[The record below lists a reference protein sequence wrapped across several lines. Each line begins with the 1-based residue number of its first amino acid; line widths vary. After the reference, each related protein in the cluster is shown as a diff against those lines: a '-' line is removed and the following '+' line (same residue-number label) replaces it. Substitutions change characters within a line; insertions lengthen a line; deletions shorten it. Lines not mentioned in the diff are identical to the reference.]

1 MGEELP
7 YWIGFNMV
15 PGIGPKRF
23 ESLVKHFG
31 SVSAAWHARAGEL
44 RAAGLD
50 SRSLES
56 FLAARSRLDL
66 DAEVERCEEA
76 GIAVLTWDDAGYPA
90 LLRQIYDPPFV
101 LYVRGELLPADEWA
115 IAVVG
120 TRRASAYGREA
131 TRRLAGDLAANGV
144 TIVSGLAS
152 GIDSHAHRVALE
164 AGGRTIAV
172 LAHGLDQVY
181 PPQNRSLAARILEN
195 GALVSE
201 FALGTPP
208 EGRNFPARNRI
219 ISGLSLGTL
228 VVEAGTRSGAL
239 ITAEFAAE
247 QGRDV
252 FAVPGNIFAA
262 GAAGT
267 NRLLQMGAKVALG
280 VEDILEE
287 LNLTM
292 IGAFQQAREIVP
304 ENEMESRLLQHLSD
318 DPLHVDELGQVAGM
332 AISEVTSALA
342 LMELKGMVRQVG
354 GMNYVVARE
363 ARADYHIE

>member
-1 MGEELP
+1 MHEDLK
-7 YWIGFNMV
+7 YWIGFNSV
-15 PGIGPKRF
+15 AGIGPKRF
-23 ESLVKHFG
+23 EALLKHFG
-31 SVSAAWHARAGEL
+31 SPREAWQASPQEL
-44 RAAGLD
+44 QAAGLD

-56 FLAARSRLDL
+56 LTTVRSKLDL
-66 DAEVERCEEA
+66 DAELERYAQA
-76 GIAVLTWDDAGYPA
+76 GISVLTWDDPDYPP
-90 LLRQIYDPPFV
+90 LLKQIYDPPFV

-115 IAVVG
+115 LAVVG

-131 TRRLAGDLAANGV
+131 TRRLTSDLVANGI
-144 TIVSGLAS
+144 TIVSGLAQ
-152 GIDSHAHRVALE
+152 GIDSHAHKAALE

-172 LAHGLDQVY
+172 LAHGLDSVY
-181 PPQNRSLAARILEN
+181 PPQNRSLAAQIAEQ

-201 FALGTPP
+201 FALGTRP
-208 EGRNFPARNRI
+208 EAKNFPARNRI
-219 ISGLSLGTL
+219 ISGLALGTL
-228 VVEAGTRSGAL
+228 VVEAGKRSGAL

-247 QGRDV
+247 QGREV

-267 NRLLQMGAKVALG
+267 NRLIQSGAKVVLR

-304 ENEMESRLLQHLSD
+304 ENERESRLLEHLSD
-318 DPLHVDELGQVAGM
+318 DPIHVDELGQVAGM
-332 AISEVTSALA
+332 PISEVSSTLA

-354 GMNYVVARE
+354 GMHYVVARE
-363 ARADYHIE
+363 AGADYRIE

>member
-1 MGEELP
+1 MREDLK

-23 ESLVKHFG
+23 EALLKYFG
-31 SVSAAWHARAGEL
+31 NAGEAWQARVGEL
-44 RAAGLD
+44 QAARLD
-50 SRSLES
+50 RRSLES
-56 FLAARSRLDL
+56 LLAARSELDL
-66 DAEVERCEEA
+66 EAEVERNAKA
-76 GIAVLTWDDAGYPA
+76 GITVLTWDDPDYPP
-90 LLRQIYDPPFV
+90 LLKQVYDPPFV
-101 LYVRGELLPADEWA
+101 LYVKGELLPADEWA
-115 IAVVG
+115 VAVVG

-131 TRRLAGDLAANGV
+131 TRRLVSDLATNGV
-144 TIVSGLAS
+144 TIVSGLAQ
-152 GIDSHAHRVALE
+152 GIDSHAHKAALE
-164 AGGRTIAV
+164 ADGRTIAV

-181 PPQNRSLAARILEN
+181 PPQNRSLAAKIVER

-201 FALGTPP
+201 FALGTRP
-208 EGRNFPARNRI
+208 EAKNFPARNRI
-219 ISGLSLGTL
+219 ISGISLGTL
-228 VVEAGTRSGAL
+228 VVEAGKRSGAL

-267 NRLLQMGAKVALG
+267 NRLIQSGAKMALS

-304 ENEMESRLLQHLSD
+304 DNEMESRLLEHLSD
-318 DPLHVDELGQVAGM
+318 DPIHVDELGQVAGM
-332 AISEVTSALA
+332 PISEVSSALT

-363 ARADYHIE
+363 SGAHYRIE

>member
-1 MGEELP
+1 MGEDLK
-7 YWIGFNMV
+7 YWVGFNMV

-23 ESLVKHFG
+23 EVLLRHFG
-31 SVSAAWHARAGEL
+31 SAGEAWQAGVSNL
-44 RAAGLD
+44 QAAGLD
-50 SRSLES
+50 RRSLEN
-56 FLAARSRLDL
+56 LLTARSELDL
-66 DAEVERCEEA
+66 DAEVERNAKA
-76 GIAVLTWDDAGYPA
+76 GVTILTWDDPDYPA
-90 LLRQIYDPPFV
+90 LLKQIYDPPYV

-131 TRRLAGDLAANGV
+131 TRRLAGDLATNGV
-144 TIVSGLAS
+144 TVVSGLAQ
-152 GIDSHAHRVALE
+152 GIDSHAHKAALE

-172 LAHGLDQVY
+172 LAHGLDHVY
-181 PPQNRSLAARILEN
+181 PPQNRSLAARIAEQ

-201 FALGTPP
+201 FALGTRP
-208 EGRNFPARNRI
+208 EAKNFPARNRI

-228 VVEAGTRSGAL
+228 VVEAGKRSGAL

-267 NRLLQMGAKVALG
+267 NRLIQTGAQIALG

-304 ENEMESRLLQHLSD
+304 ENEMESRLLEHLSD
-318 DPLHVDELGQVAGM
+318 DPLHVDELGQAAGM
-332 AISEVTSALA
+332 PISEVTSALA

-363 ARADYHIE
+363 RRADYHIE

>member
-1 MGEELP
+1 MGEDLK
-7 YWIGFNMV
+7 YWVGFNMV

-23 ESLVKHFG
+23 ESLLKYFG
-31 SVSAAWHARAGEL
+31 SAGDAWQAHAGDL
-44 RAAGLD
+44 QAAGLD
-50 SRSLES
+50 RRSLES
-56 FLAARSRLDL
+56 LLTTRAKLDL
-66 DAEVERCEEA
+66 EAEVARNAEA
-76 GIAVLTWDDAGYPA
+76 GVAILTWDDPDYPP
-90 LLRQIYDPPFV
+90 LLKQIYDPPFV
-101 LYVRGELLPADEWA
+101 LYFRGELLPADEWA

-144 TIVSGLAS
+144 TIVSGLAQ
-152 GIDSHAHRVALE
+152 GIDSHAHTVALE

-172 LAHGLDQVY
+172 LAHGLEQVY
-181 PPQNRSLAARILEN
+181 PPQNRSLAARIVEQ

-201 FALGTPP
+201 FALGTRP
-208 EGRNFPARNRI
+208 EAKNFPARNRI

-228 VVEAGTRSGAL
+228 VVEAGRRSGAL

-252 FAVPGNIFAA
+252 FAVPGNIFAS

-267 NRLLQMGAKVALG
+267 NHLIQTGAKTALG
-280 VEDILEE
+280 VGDILEE

-304 ENEMESRLLQHLSD
+304 ENEMESRLLEHLSD
-318 DPLHVDELGQVAGM
+318 DPVHVDELGQTAGL

-363 ARADYHIE
+363 TRADYHIE

>member
-1 MGEELP
+1 MGEDLK
-7 YWIGFNMV
+7 YWVGFNMA

-23 ESLVKHFG
+23 ESLLKHFG
-31 SVSAAWHARAGEL
+31 SAGEAWRAHAGDL

-50 SRSLES
+50 RRSLES
-56 FLAARSRLDL
+56 LLTTRAELDT
-66 DAEVERCEEA
+66 DAEVARNAEA
-76 GIAVLTWDDAGYPA
+76 GIAILTWDDPDYPP
-90 LLRQIYDPPFV
+90 LLKQIYDPPFV

-115 IAVVG
+115 LAVVG

-144 TIVSGLAS
+144 TIVSGLAQ
-152 GIDSHAHRVALE
+152 GIDSHAHKAALE

-172 LAHGLDQVY
+172 LAHGLEQVY
-181 PPQNRSLAARILEN
+181 PPQNRSLAARIVEQ

-201 FALGTPP
+201 FALGTRP
-208 EGRNFPARNRI
+208 EAKNFPARNRI

-228 VVEAGTRSGAL
+228 VVEAGRRSGAL

-252 FAVPGNIFAA
+252 FAVPGNIFAS

-267 NRLLQMGAKVALG
+267 NHLIQTGAKTALSVG
-280 VEDILEE
+280 DILEE

-304 ENEMESRLLQHLSD
+304 ENEMESRLLEHLSD
-318 DPLHVDELGQVAGM
+318 DPVHVDELKRAAGL

-363 ARADYHIE
+363 SRAEYRVE

>member
-1 MGEELP
+1 MREDLK

-23 ESLVKHFG
+23 EALLKHFG
-31 SVSAAWHARAGEL
+31 SAGEAWQATPADL
-44 RAAGLD
+44 QAAGLD
-50 SRSLES
+50 TRSLQS
-56 FLAARSRLDL
+56 LLTMRSQLDL
-66 DAEVERCEEA
+66 DAELERNA
-76 GIAVLTWDDAGYPA
+76 KADVTVLTWDDPGYPP
-90 LLRQIYDPPFV
+90 LLKQIYDPPYV

-131 TRRLAGDLAANGV
+131 ARRLAGDLAMNGV
-144 TIVSGLAS
+144 TIVSGLAQ
-152 GIDSHAHRVALE
+152 GIDSHAHKIALE

-181 PPQNRSLAARILEN
+181 PPQNRSLAAKIVEQ

-201 FALGTPP
+201 FALGTRP
-208 EGRNFPARNRI
+208 EAKNFPARNRI

-228 VVEAGTRSGAL
+228 VVEAGKRSGAL

-247 QGRDV
+247 QGREV

-267 NRLLQMGAKVALG
+267 NQLIQSGAKVALS

-292 IGAFQQAREIVP
+292 LGAFQQAREIVP
-304 ENEMESRLLQHLSD
+304 ENEMESRLLEHLSD
-318 DPLHVDELGQVAGM
+318 DPIHIDELGRAAGVP
-332 AISEVTSALA
+332 ISEVSSTLA

-363 ARADYHIE
+363 SRADYHTE